1 MIYLSAQPDTTY
13 FTWQLEIQ
21 LRNLNSLG
29 VTKDKIHVLV
39 AYNKVLGL
47 NPSFQNFINEN
58 IHLANF
64 FTYIDEREEPK
75 YTSSVRPN
83 ILSQHFKL
91 YPELS
96 QEVIMYHDS
105 DILFSRIPQ
114 INNLYED
121 EVCYVSDTRNYL
133 DINYIRATSNENLLD
148 EMLGIV
154 GLTKEKLIQENEET
168 GGAQYILKGITA
180 DFWEKVE
187 VDSEN
192 LYVAMTDFNR
202 KLWEKEYPEEK
213 DFRSKKRGIQAWCA
227 DMWAVLWNLWLED
240 KPVQIH
246 SEMEF
251 SWPYSPIKDWNRLA
265 IQHYSGNIED
275 KSKFFKKTEYL
286 NYTPWYDTNLDVIPN
301 ISCSYEIL
309 KLIKA
314 RRVEL
319 DSKRLSF
326 PNKVILLKGEEIDD
340 KTKKLF
346 TLYKNYLTKYLDI
359 ELCYLHRAENS
370 ATIIYNDPFSL
381 EKFDI
386 INLECH
392 YLIIPI
398 NLLISIYEI

>member
-202 KLWEKEYPEEK
+202 KLWEKEYPEKKILEVK
-213 DFRSKKRGIQAWCA
+213 KEEYKHGVPICGPFFGIFGWRISPFR
-227 DMWAVLWNLWLED
+227 
-240 KPVQIH
+240 
-246 SEMEF
+246 
-251 SWPYSPIKDWNRLA
+251 
-265 IQHYSGNIED
+265 
-275 KSKFFKKTEYL
+275 
-286 NYTPWYDTNLDVIPN
+286 
-301 ISCSYEIL
+301 
-309 KLIKA
+309 
-314 RRVEL
+314 
-319 DSKRLSF
+319 
-326 PNKVILLKGEEIDD
+326 
-340 KTKKLF
+340 F
-346 TLYKNYLTKYLDI
+346 TLKWNF
-359 ELCYLHRAENS
+359 HG
-370 ATIIYNDPFSL
+370 
-381 EKFDI
+381 
-386 INLECH
+386 
-392 YLIIPI
+392 LIA
-398 NLLISIYEI
+398 L